1 MLEPSIRGNHN
12 RRNRSTDWD
21 DAKLQHESDFMAQ
34 AEPLIRN
41 ISDTALLAAVYRAR
55 ETERQDAL
63 FRDPFARRLAGKR
76 GDQIADSIPFSNRN
90 SWAWVTRTYLYDQF
104 IVEQCQ
110 QGADMVINLAAGLD
124 TRPYRM
130 ALPETLQWIEVDL
143 PSILSYKEE
152 ILASENPV
160 CVLERVGLDLS
171 DAPARRELFAQL
183 GRRAAKSLILTEG
196 FIIYFSADQVR
207 TLAEDLAAPP
217 AFQRWIV
224 DLASPGLLRLLQKNM
239 DPALKQDG
247 SSLKFGPEEGPEF
260 FVPYG
265 WKPVGVRSPL
275 KTAARLKR
283 LSFAMRLLS
292 LLPQSNGR
300 QGSRPWSG
308 ICLLAKPELTG

>member
-1 MLEPSIRGNHN
+1 VTR
-12 RRNRSTDWD
+12 
-21 DAKLQHESDFMAQ
+21 

-63 FRDPFARRLAGKR
+63 FRDPFARRLSGER

-90 SWAWVTRTYLYDQF
+90 TWAWVTRTYLFDQF
-104 IVEQCQ
+104 IAEQVQ
-110 QGADMVINLAAGLD
+110 QGVDMVVNLAAGLD

-130 ALPETLQWIEVDL
+130 TLPAALQWIEVDL
-143 PSILSYKEE
+143 PGILSYKEE
-152 ILASENPV
+152 ILGSEKPV
-160 CVLERVGLDLS
+160 CTLERARLDLS
-171 DAPARRELFAQL
+171 DATARRELFAQL
-183 GRRAAKSLILTEG
+183 GRRAAKSLIITEG
-196 FIIYFSADQVR
+196 LIIYFSTDQVR
-207 TLAEDLAAPP
+207 ALAADLAAPP
-217 AFQRWIV
+217 TFQRWLV

-239 DPALKQDG
+239 DPSFTQSG

-265 WKPVGVRSPL
+265 WKPIDVRSPL
-275 KTAARLKR
+275 KTAARFKR
-283 LSFAMRLLS
+283 LSFGMRLLS

-308 ICLLAKPELTG
+308 ICLFAKL